1 MKVKDNT
8 KIFTRICLAIIL
20 AAIAFMFY
28 KLHFKGSDV
37 WFINSIDETYT
48 ITVEKEASLI
58 DNSEYKRLHLGD
70 EYTTYLLEGK
80 NAVKFRD
87 YFSSLKI
94 RKLLR
99 SSVGTKHVE
108 DFVYYRIAITDAKG
122 NVNRITTHGDYIVGM
137 DDYTMLFCK
146 PYGSNW
152 RNGLEAVLADAEIV
166 EYYIQDS
173 PYVNQS

>member
-8 KIFTRICLAIIL
+8 KIFIRICLVIIA
-20 AAIAFMFY
+20 AAIVFLFY

-37 WFINSIDETYT
+37 DFINDIDETYT
-48 ITVEKEASLI
+48 VTVEKEATLI

-70 EYTTYLLEGK
+70 EYTTYSLKGE

-94 RKLLR
+94 RKLLKTK
-99 SSVGTKHVE
+99 VGTKQVE
-108 DFVYYRIAITDAKG
+108 DFVYYRITIADAKG

-152 RNGLEAVLADAEIV
+152 RDDLEAMLADAEIV

>member
-1 MKVKDNT
+1 MKVKDKT

-20 AAIAFMFY
+20 AATAFMFY

-70 EYTTYLLEGK
+70 EYTTYLLKGE
-80 NAVKFRD
+80 NAVNFRD

-94 RKLLR
+94 RKLLK

-108 DFVYYRIAITDAKG
+108 DFVYYRITITDAKG
-122 NVNRITTHGDYIVGM
+122 NVFYYKIGWIEV
-137 DDYTMLFCK
+137 
-146 PYGSNW
+146 
-152 RNGLEAVLADAEIV
+152 LEADEV
-166 EYYIQDS
+166 EAMKKDGDWDLTLFTCTYGGGERYTIRCIR
-173 PYVNQS
+173 NEK